1 MRAIGCLLMVSGWLI
16 VMAALVLLTRI
27 AERYGFVLAGLA
39 VEILALVLLAQRY
52 RALQLEENRRP

>member
-1 MRAIGCLLMVSGWLI
+1 MVSGWLI

-27 AERYGFVLAGLA
+27 AERYGFVVAGLA
-39 VEILALVLLAQRY
+39 VEILGLVLLAQRY

>member
-1 MRAIGCLLMVSGWLI
+1 MVSGWLI